1 MRVCACARAREGLR
15 FAGLGCGYRC
25 FCLFLGDLRQGGM
38 LRGII
43 RLPRQEVGL
52 RRRLFFVF
60 MAERERREACL
71 FVLGAERSENF

>member
-1 MRVCACARAREGLR
+1 
-15 FAGLGCGYRC
+15 
-25 FCLFLGDLRQGGM
+25 M